1 MASNDNIENRNKKSE
16 KEKDCEEFMFEQN
29 EEAEPQDIE
38 AVKFE
43 SESSSGSGSDDDD
56 DDDGNRHRRGHQ
68 PESFTSQQWPQS
80 YKETTDSYTIAAA
93 PNFESF
99 LRGPSFLYSSFA
111 RSKSNLEIDGKTPL
125 LSGHEG
131 ITRSSTWWEKASIQ
145 RHVTGELPIGYGC
158 SLTQTIF
165 NGINVM
171 CGVGLLSTPYTVR
184 QAGWASM
191 VVMLFFAIVCCYTA
205 TLLRRCF
212 ESKEGII
219 TYPDIGEAA
228 FGRYG
233 RIAVSIVLYTEL
245 YSYCVEFIILEGDNL
260 SSVFPGTSI
269 DWGGLKLD
277 SVHLFG
283 ILTALLILPTVWL
296 KDLRLISY
304 LSAGGVVA
312 TILIV
317 ICVFC
322 VGTIDNVGFH
332 HTGEVVRWSGLPFAI
347 GIYGFCFAGHS
358 VFPNIYQS
366 MADKSQYP
374 KALITC
380 FILCVLIYGGVA
392 VMGYFMFGDSILS
405 QITLNMPKGAFASKV
420 ALWTTVINPFTK
432 YALLMNPLARS
443 LEELLPER
451 ISRTYWCY
459 ILLRSALVASTVCA
473 AFLIPFFGL
482 VMSLIGSLFSILVSV
497 IMPSLCFLKIV
508 GKKATKMQVALS
520 IIISGAGIICGL
532 LGTYS
537 SLLDIANSY

>member
-1 MASNDNIENRNKKSE
+1 MASNENNEKRNNRESIDE
-16 KEKDCEEFMFEQN
+16 KEKEFEEQVVFDEN
-29 EEAEPQDIE
+29 EEEGEAQDIE
-38 AVKFE
+38 AVKYE
-43 SESSSGSGSDDDD
+43 SESSSSSESGSDDDD
-56 DDDGNRHRRGHQ
+56 GEGNHRRKAHHQ

-99 LRGPSFLYSSFA
+99 LRGPSFLYSSFVN
-111 RSKSNLEIDGKTPL
+111 RSKSSLDIDGKSTPF

-131 ITRSSTWWEKASIQ
+131 IQRRSSTWWEKASIQ
-145 RHVTGELPIGYGC
+145 RHVTGEFPIDYGC
-158 SLTQTIF
+158 SLAQTIF

-191 VVMLFFAIVCCYTA
+191 VVMLLFAVICCYTA

-228 FGRYG
+228 FGKYG

-260 SSVFPGTSI
+260 TSLFPGTSL

-283 ILTALLILPTVWL
+283 ILSALLILPTVWL

-374 KALITC
+374 KALTTC
-380 FILCVLIYGGVA
+380 FILCVLLYGGVA
-392 VMGYFMFGDSILS
+392 VMGYLMFGDSILS

-420 ALWTTVINPFTK
+420 ASWTTICTGCIYGLRCFSDSIFRACDVFDWF
-432 YALLMNPLARS
+432 S
-443 LEELLPER
+443 LQH
-451 ISRTYWCY
+451 TC
-459 ILLRSALVASTVCA
+459 
-473 AFLIPFFGL
+473 
-482 VMSLIGSLFSILVSV
+482 VSDNA
-497 IMPSLCFLKIV
+497 K
-508 GKKATKMQVALS
+508 
-520 IIISGAGIICGL
+520 
-532 LGTYS
+532 
-537 SLLDIANSY
+537 SLLSENCGQESYKDTGCIEHHNCWSGNHLRNPWNIFLSARHSE